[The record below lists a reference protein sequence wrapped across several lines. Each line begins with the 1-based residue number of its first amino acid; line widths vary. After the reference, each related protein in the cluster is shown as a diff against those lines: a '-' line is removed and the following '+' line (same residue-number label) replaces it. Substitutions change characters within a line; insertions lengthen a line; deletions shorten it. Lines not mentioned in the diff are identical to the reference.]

1 MSELLKQARRY
12 AEANM
17 PAADDE
23 RLPCYHVTGGV
34 GWINDPNG
42 FSVYKGEYHLFY
54 QYHPYAKYWGPMH
67 WGHVKSKD
75 LIHWERLPVAL
86 APDQPYDTFGV
97 FSGSAVETP
106 DGRHLLMYTGVHT
119 GREVDGTRYEIQKQ
133 CIAIG
138 DGVNYEKVSENPVID
153 DPLIPPGGSHR
164 DFRDP
169 KIWWEDGHY
178 KAVVANRY
186 PDGAGAVL
194 LYESDDAVHWRFS
207 GTPAVSGGRYGQM
220 WECPDL
226 FRLDGET
233 VLIVSAF
240 ELIET
245 GLELLPGNGVLA
257 LIGDYDKENV
267 KLTEKH
273 VHAADYGLDFYAPT
287 TMLTPDGRRVMI
299 GWMQYWDSTKYPPKD
314 LPFFGQLTVPREL
327 RVSGGR
333 LYQTPV
339 RELEACRG
347 EAVRFENIPING
359 ELTLPGVS
367 GRCLDMTVTLHT
379 GNDLQSFTMLLA
391 ADDEHQT
398 SVTFKAHDKTLTVDR
413 TKSGYRAPVR
423 QTRTLAIWP
432 HGNELKIRVLLD
444 RWSMELFLNDGEKAA
459 TFTLYTPQEARGI
472 SFNAEGSARMDVEK
486 YDLVF

>member
-1 MSELLKQARRY
+1 MSEKLKQARSFVD
-12 AEANM
+12 AHM
-17 PAADDE
+17 PSADDE
-23 RLPCYHVTGGV
+23 RLPHYHVTGGV

-42 FSVYKGEYHLFY
+42 FSTYQGEYHLFF
-54 QYHPYAKYWGPMH
+54 QYHPYGNYWGPMH

-86 APDQPYDTFGV
+86 APDEPYDAFGV
-97 FSGSAVETP
+97 FSGSGVETP
-106 DGRHLLMYTGVHT
+106 DGKHLLLYTGVHT
-119 GREVDGTRYEIQKQ
+119 EREPDGTRYEVQKQ
-133 CIAIG
+133 CVAIG
-138 DGVNYEKVSENPVID
+138 DGVDYEKVAENPVID
-153 DPLIPPGGSHR
+153 SDQLPEGGSPR

-169 KIWWEDGHY
+169 KIWQEDGKY
-178 KAVVANRY
+178 YAVAANRF

-194 LYESDDAVHWRFS
+194 LYESEDAIHWRLK
-207 GTPAVSGGRYGQM
+207 GAPAVSGGRYGQM

-226 FRLDGET
+226 FQLDGEA
-233 VLIVSAF
+233 VLVVSAF

-257 LIGDYDKENV
+257 LIGEYDKESC

-273 VHAADYGLDFYAPT
+273 VHAADYGLDFYAPQT
-287 TMLTPDGRRVMI
+287 TLTPDGRRVMV

-359 ELTLPGVS
+359 ELTLPGVE
-367 GRCLDMTVTLHT
+367 GRCLDMTVKLHT
-379 GNDLQSFTMLLA
+379 GNDLQSFTIFLA
-391 ADDEHQT
+391 ADEERRT
-398 SVTFKAHDKTLTVDR
+398 SITFKAHDKTLTVDR
-413 TKSGYRAPVR
+413 THSGYRAPVR

-432 HGNELKIRVLLD
+432 HGNVLTIRILLD

-459 TFTLYTPQEARGI
+459 SFTLYTPQEAKGI
-472 SFNAEGSARMDVEK
+472 RFESEGSAKLDVES
-486 YDLVF
+486 YPLCF